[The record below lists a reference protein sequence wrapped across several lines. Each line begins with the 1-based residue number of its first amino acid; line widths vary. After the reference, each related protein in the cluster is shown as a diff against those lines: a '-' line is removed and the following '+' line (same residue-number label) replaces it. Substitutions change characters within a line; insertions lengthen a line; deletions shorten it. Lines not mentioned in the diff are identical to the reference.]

1 MVVDPSEF
9 IRFGDWFW
17 EAIVPF
23 LLTIVTLLVGGLAFW
38 FVQLAVRRHPRVAV
52 DIIGRTLHNSIF
64 RDLPSTSL
72 RRILAMARLAIHEA
86 LRSRVLVIFVI
97 FVVLLLF
104 GGWFLDVENDHPAR
118 LYLTFVL
125 SSTSYLIIA
134 LAMFLSAFSLPNDI
148 KNRTI
153 YTITTK
159 PVRSHEIF
167 MGRVIGFA
175 AVGTILLLMMGTISY
190 MFVWRGLD
198 HTHTIDVADLNYD
211 SDRKEW
217 TGRTSFDRHH
227 FHDVIISNETKRG
240 IAMTSKGHQHEITVV
255 GEGTDVQFE
264 VGPPVGDLLARVPV
278 YGELS
283 FLDRYG
289 NQAESGLNVG
299 KSWGYRTYIEGNTL
313 NTAIWKFGDQ
323 AAYQITSAT
332 FPDEKIPLEMDLRV
346 FRTNRGDIESKIR
359 GEVILMSTDPIAKVQ
374 ESLPINFEA
383 TEFAT
388 LRMDI
393 PFSDVKYLDPI
404 SAKPISVDVFNDL
417 IVNGEL
423 KVGIRCKEHAQFFGM
438 ARADLY
444 LRGPDQSFIINFAKS
459 YVGIWMQM
467 LLVTLFGVLFSTFL
481 NGIIS
486 LKATLAIIVLGTF
499 AGFITAIQTDDVS
512 TGGGPIEALVRGVT
526 QQGAETELNVS
537 DGARDV
543 IEALDG
549 AYLWTMNVVSQI
561 APRYPE
567 FNTADKVAYGYDIS
581 MDLLLRH
588 LTVTLGYFMVI
599 SIIGTLI
606 LRSREVAA

>member
-86 LRSRVLVIFVI
+86 LRSRVLVIFAI

-134 LAMFLSAFSLPNDI
+134 LAMFLSAFSLPNDF

-211 SDRKEW
+211 
-217 TGRTSFDRHH
+217 
-227 FHDVIISNETKRG
+227 
-240 IAMTSKGHQHEITVV
+240 
-255 GEGTDVQFE
+255 
-264 VGPPVGDLLARVPV
+264 
-278 YGELS
+278 
-283 FLDRYG
+283 
-289 NQAESGLNVG
+289 
-299 KSWGYRTYIEGNTL
+299 
-313 NTAIWKFGDQ
+313 
-323 AAYQITSAT
+323 
-332 FPDEKIPLEMDLRV
+332 
-346 FRTNRGDIESKIR
+346 
-359 GEVILMSTDPIAKVQ
+359 
-374 ESLPINFEA
+374 
-383 TEFAT
+383 
-388 LRMDI
+388 
-393 PFSDVKYLDPI
+393 
-404 SAKPISVDVFNDL
+404 
-417 IVNGEL
+417 
-423 KVGIRCKEHAQFFGM
+423 
-438 ARADLY
+438 
-444 LRGPDQSFIINFAKS
+444 
-459 YVGIWMQM
+459 
-467 LLVTLFGVLFSTFL
+467 
-481 NGIIS
+481 
-486 LKATLAIIVLGTF
+486 
-499 AGFITAIQTDDVS
+499 
-512 TGGGPIEALVRGVT
+512 
-526 QQGAETELNVS
+526 
-537 DGARDV
+537 
-543 IEALDG
+543 
-549 AYLWTMNVVSQI
+549 
-561 APRYPE
+561 
-567 FNTADKVAYGYDIS
+567 
-581 MDLLLRH
+581 
-588 LTVTLGYFMVI
+588 
-599 SIIGTLI
+599 
-606 LRSREVAA
+606 

>member
-86 LRSRVLVIFVI
+86 LRSRVLVIFAI

-240 IAMTSKGHQHEITVV
+240 IAMTSKGHQHEIAVI

-323 AAYQITSAT
+323 ATSQITSAT

-393 PFSDVKYLDPI
+393 PFSL
-404 SAKPISVDVFNDL
+404 SL
-417 IVNGEL
+417 IH
-423 KVGIRCKEHAQFFGM
+423 I
-438 ARADLY
+438 
-444 LRGPDQSFIINFAKS
+444 
-459 YVGIWMQM
+459 
-467 LLVTLFGVLFSTFL
+467 
-481 NGIIS
+481 
-486 LKATLAIIVLGTF
+486 
-499 AGFITAIQTDDVS
+499 
-512 TGGGPIEALVRGVT
+512 
-526 QQGAETELNVS
+526 
-537 DGARDV
+537 
-543 IEALDG
+543 
-549 AYLWTMNVVSQI
+549 
-561 APRYPE
+561 
-567 FNTADKVAYGYDIS
+567 
-581 MDLLLRH
+581 
-588 LTVTLGYFMVI
+588 
-599 SIIGTLI
+599 
-606 LRSREVAA
+606 

>member
-211 SDRKEW
+211 SDRKDW

-240 IAMTSKGHQHEITVV
+240 IAMTSKGHQHEIAVI

-299 KSWGYRTYIEGNTL
+299 KSWGYRT
-313 NTAIWKFGDQ
+313 
-323 AAYQITSAT
+323 
-332 FPDEKIPLEMDLRV
+332 
-346 FRTNRGDIESKIR
+346 
-359 GEVILMSTDPIAKVQ
+359 
-374 ESLPINFEA
+374 SLSLIH
-383 TEFAT
+383 
-388 LRMDI
+388 
-393 PFSDVKYLDPI
+393 I
-404 SAKPISVDVFNDL
+404 SEP
-417 IVNGEL
+417 
-423 KVGIRCKEHAQFFGM
+423 
-438 ARADLY
+438 
-444 LRGPDQSFIINFAKS
+444 
-459 YVGIWMQM
+459 
-467 LLVTLFGVLFSTFL
+467 
-481 NGIIS
+481 
-486 LKATLAIIVLGTF
+486 
-499 AGFITAIQTDDVS
+499 
-512 TGGGPIEALVRGVT
+512 
-526 QQGAETELNVS
+526 
-537 DGARDV
+537 
-543 IEALDG
+543 
-549 AYLWTMNVVSQI
+549 
-561 APRYPE
+561 PRRPP
-567 FNTADKVAYGYDIS
+567 S
-581 MDLLLRH
+581 
-588 LTVTLGYFMVI
+588 
-599 SIIGTLI
+599 
-606 LRSREVAA
+606 